1 MKKSYYVEIPVL
13 MTIKCLV
20 EEVENENEAIE
31 KAMEGFDVE
40 NLELK
45 DGYHCDELS
54 PYKKIVQ
61 GNYYLGHISE
71 ATAKEE

>member
-13 MTIKCLV
+13 MTIKCLI
-20 EEVENENEAIE
+20 EEVETHEKAIE
-31 KAMEGFDVE
+31 KAIERFDVE
-40 NLELK
+40 KLELK

-54 PYKKIVQ
+54 PYKKLVE
-61 GNYYLGHISE
+61 GKYYLGHISE